1 MARNNFRITGG
12 KRTRRKMG
20 KRNTKSKTGKRK
32 TGKKAPTAWSIHV
45 KKVYTDM
52 KKENPDVLLKDALKA
67 AAKTYVKP

>member
-1 MARNNFRITGG
+1 MARNNFRRTGG

-20 KRNTKSKTGKRK
+20 KRNTTRKTGKRK

-52 KKENPDVLLKDALKA
+52 KRDNPDVLLKDALKA
-67 AAKTYVKP
+67 AAKTYVRP